1 MHNSRESIGSEAE
14 LELRGLA
21 PGKYEIFLQ
30 SMNKN
35 TREES
40 KVTKLFIEIV
50 PPFYA
55 TFWFLG
61 ICLLVL
67 LFFLYQVLKWR
78 QNERLK
84 AEQLKTLHLKR
95 NSNTNNKKV
104 KWKVSNNK

>member
-1 MHNSRESIGSEAE
+1 
-14 LELRGLA
+14 
-21 PGKYEIFLQ
+21 
-30 SMNKN
+30 MNKN

-84 AEQLKTLHLKR
+84 AEQLKTLHF
-95 NSNTNNKKV
+95 KKELEYEQQKSEV
-104 KWKVSNNK
+104 ESIKQQMNDLQSVSYTHLTLPTSDLV